1 MHAEGRHRRRRGAAG
16 PFVEKVCKV
25 LRTYEVQ
32 SPRRV
37 RALKCVDA
45 RFAKQEADL
54 LRKVAHPNVIP
65 LLDFFEPHHRTRKY
79 AVLVFPERDGDLGRF
94 LCRRRADRDDG
105 RGLRDTAGLGQV
117 PCYVPRWARQV
128 ASALAHM
135 HSKSVLHRDLKPGN
149 ILLRWNEDVDS
160 FDLEIADLGSA
171 LALPTYNLKILTKT
185 TADANGRNLATHME
199 PLTPH
204 PTTEPYAAPEV
215 WFGAYGRGS
224 SVYGYSSDVWS
235 YGAVFSK

>member
-16 PFVEKVCKV
+16 PFVEKVFRAQV
-25 LRTYEVQ
+25 TARPGHEWQGTEVQ

-94 LCRRRADRDDG
+94 LCRR
-105 RGLRDTAGLGQV
+105 
-117 PCYVPRWARQV
+117 
-128 ASALAHM
+128 
-135 HSKSVLHRDLKPGN
+135 
-149 ILLRWNEDVDS
+149 
-160 FDLEIADLGSA
+160 
-171 LALPTYNLKILTKT
+171 
-185 TADANGRNLATHME
+185 
-199 PLTPH
+199 
-204 PTTEPYAAPEV
+204 
-215 WFGAYGRGS
+215 
-224 SVYGYSSDVWS
+224 
-235 YGAVFSK
+235 